1 MSWRKDDYQKV
12 FLVTRRVIQNEEVV
26 IRANDASDI
35 YPGSKD
41 YLETS
46 LEGIELLEEDILE
59 IIPMSSG
66 DD

>member
-1 MSWRKDDYQKV
+1 MTWKDDDYQKV
-12 FLVTRRVIQNEEVV
+12 FLVKRRVIQNEEVV
-26 IRANDASDI
+26 VRANDASDI

-59 IIPMSSG
+59 IIPMSA
-66 DD
+66 DDE